1 MEKLLPGILGE
12 EMREQNVAS
21 LHTLQ
26 EQPGDLWKPLGRDGD
41 FGMENGLL
49 ARMVER
55 GESFLWVEI
64 NDSLGKMTEDTGQL
78 LIME

>member
-1 MEKLLPGILGE
+1 MG
-12 EMREQNVAS
+12 
-21 LHTLQ
+21 T
-26 EQPGDLWKPLGRDGD
+26 DGD

-49 ARMVER
+49 ARMEER